1 MTGTALP
8 AFIGFGLDTVRKERS
23 MRRLPRPCA
32 LLIAPILALLAGT
45 VPVWAHPMGNFSINH
60 YTSITVGRDGVRVLY
75 IVDMAEIQ
83 TFKELGELN
92 AAHSARLTPAQRR
105 TYLAGKARSLG
116 AGLQLAYDGRPLRL
130 SLRADDL
137 LFPPGAGGLPTERIY
152 LVLEAALPRGAGTL
166 SYQDS
171 NFPDRAGWKEIV
183 AGNGG
188 RVLSSTAS
196 ATSRSR
202 ALTVYPSNA
211 TSSPP
216 QDLSA
221 VLAVGPWSG
230 AVGRALPAPS
240 AAIRE
245 AEAPLLGQNGS
256 WSALEQRLSVKGAPA
271 GSTAWAHGC
280 ADRAHLPQRPV
291 ARRACALAA
300 DCLRAWRL
308 PRLLARPR
316 QDRGGRLHRRQPGQR
331 LARATAGPDRHRH
344 THRRRLRAGPGD
356 AGPLA
361 LHRARPALPLA
372 GRHLR
377 PGHHGHR
384 HHAGAAPPRRPAPPR
399 ARPCPRSQRH
409 AARPPT
415 GRAYHQRSTRG
426 GSVCHPLKANFSTCA
441 RPRPA
446 TTYTPT
452 DMSTNISTTTG
463 NRTARAGTAMA
474 PSAAR
479 TGTCPT
485 AARR

>member
-1 MTGTALP
+1 
-8 AFIGFGLDTVRKERS
+8 

-75 IVDMAEIQ
+75 IVDMAEIP
-83 TFKELGELN
+83 TFQELGDLN

-116 AGLQLAYDGRPLRL
+116 AGLQLAYDGRPLRP

-271 GSTAWAHGC
+271 GSTSWAQGRMD
-280 ADRAHLPQRPV
+280 ALTALISRKDLSPAVL
-291 ARRACALAA
+291 ALSLLIACALGAFHAFSPGHGKTVVAA
-300 DCLRAWRL
+300 YIVGSRANASHALLLGLTVTATHTAGVFALGLVTLALSHYIVPDQLYPWLGAISGLGITAIGITLALR
-308 PRLLARPR
+308 
-316 QDRGGRLHRRQPGQR
+316 R
-331 LARATAGPDRHRH
+331 LA
-344 THRRRLRAGPGD
+344 
-356 AGPLA
+356 A
-361 LHRARPALPLA
+361 L
-372 GRHLR
+372 
-377 PGHHGHR
+377 
-384 HHAGAAPPRRPAPPR
+384 RRPAPG
-399 ARPCPRSQRH
+399 H
-409 AARPPT
+409 AHDHTHEHHDHDGTPHVHLPD
-415 GRAYHQRSTRG
+415 GRIISGPHEEGQY
-426 GSVCHPLKANFSTCA
+426 
-441 RPRPA
+441 A
-446 TTYTPT
+446 TL
-452 DMSTNISTTTG
+452 
-463 NRTARAGTAMA
+463 
-474 PSAAR
+474 
-479 TGTCPT
+479 
-485 AARR
+485 